1 MPHVLVI
8 VASSLIQVFIIFYSK
23 TVDVLKSFC
32 IILSIP
38 TNNEEATMSN
48 INEVA
53 ADLFAINAQIKALT
67 EQADAL
73 KATVK
78 ANGSFTC
85 DQYEVKGNYLISH
98 HD

>member
-1 MPHVLVI
+1 
-8 VASSLIQVFIIFYSK
+8 
-23 TVDVLKSFC
+23 
-32 IILSIP
+32 
-38 TNNEEATMSN
+38 MSN

>member
-1 MPHVLVI
+1 
-8 VASSLIQVFIIFYSK
+8 
-23 TVDVLKSFC
+23 
-32 IILSIP
+32 
-38 TNNEEATMSN
+38 MSN

-73 KATVK
+73 KATLK

-85 DQYEVKGNYLISH
+85 DQYEVKVTTASRTTIDSKALKEKYADIAAECSKIS
-98 HD
+98 DVTSVTVKKI

>member
-1 MPHVLVI
+1 
-8 VASSLIQVFIIFYSK
+8 
-23 TVDVLKSFC
+23 
-32 IILSIP
+32 
-38 TNNEEATMSN
+38 MSN

-73 KATVK
+73 KATLK

-85 DQYEVKGNYLISH
+85 DQYEVKVTTSSRTTIDSKALKEKYADIAAECSKIS
-98 HD
+98 DVTSVTVKKI